1 MSAIRGTL
9 PPGIAQKGNGMQ
21 IGSTELLIILIVI
34 IIAYGFYRA
43 RQSSSARSSPY
54 RPDPQT
60 RNGQAGSGNPP
71 GGNAWSEDPATK
83 TGAPNPASSKDP
95 YVVLNVPRNASKDE
109 VVAAYKKLAQM
120 YHPDKV
126 AGLAPE
132 YHLIAETKMR
142 EINTAYEQ
150 IRDRGWR

>member
-9 PPGIAQKGNGMQ
+9 PSGIAQKGNGMQ
-21 IGSTELLIILIVI
+21 IGSTELLIILIVVI
-34 IIAYGFYRA
+34 VAYGFYKA
-43 RQSSSARSSPY
+43 RSASPTRSSSDRQAKNR
-54 RPDPQT
+54 
-60 RNGQAGSGNPP
+60 QAGGGNPA
-71 GGNAWSEDPATK
+71 GGSAWSEDPASK
-83 TGAPNPASSKDP
+83 NGAANPASSNDP
-95 YVVLNVPRNASKDE
+95 FVVLNVPRNASKDE

-132 YHLIAETKMR
+132 YHLIAETKMK